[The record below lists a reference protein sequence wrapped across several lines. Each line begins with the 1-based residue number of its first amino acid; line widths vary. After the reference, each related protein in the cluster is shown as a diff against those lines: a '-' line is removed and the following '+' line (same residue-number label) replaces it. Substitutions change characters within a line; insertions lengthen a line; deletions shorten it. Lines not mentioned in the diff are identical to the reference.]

1 MKKKVIGI
9 AAGIILLAAAGGYAG
24 VGHYYASHFF
34 PKTAIN
40 GLNCAGLTA
49 EQVKEEIQKHIVDYT
64 LGITE
69 RGGKT
74 ETLSGTEIGLT
85 YVDDHAVEKLLESQN
100 TLAWPA
106 FYWKEKENQVAAD
119 SVYDKEMVQEKLQT
133 MEGFQEEQQEA
144 PTDAYLTDD
153 GTSYVIV
160 PETEGEQVD
169 YEKAEQ
175 AVIEA
180 LDAGAAS
187 VDLEEKDVYRKPGI
201 TQDDEALN
209 REMAELNH
217 LTAARITYA
226 IGENSYAIDRATLQS
241 WLVQGEDGTYTI
253 SQDEAAAFV
262 RHMAYETDTFGLAHT
277 FKTSLG
283 ATINLNA
290 GGDYGWCIDKE
301 ETMQALLQAIEDE
314 TQGNLDPV
322 YLYTANDRSAN
333 DIGNTYVEVCISQQK
348 MWCYKDGVL
357 VTETPVT
364 TGNHA
369 TGYDTPAGS
378 VWAVDAKKSDCDF
391 KLYPSH
397 VMFWLP
403 FNGDVGI
410 HDASWRT
417 EYGGDIYL
425 TNGSHGCVN
434 TPYTEAEKVFN
445 AIEIG
450 DPVIVYYSL
459 DDVTGPQPTQK
470 NSL

>member
-9 AAGIILLAAAGGYAG
+9 AAGLILLAAAGGYAG

-64 LGITE
+64 LSITE

-187 VDLEEKDVYRKPGI
+187 VDLEEKDVYRKPDI

-209 REMAELNH
+209 GEMAELNH
-217 LTAARITYA
+217 LCNR
-226 IGENSYAIDRATLQS
+226 
-241 WLVQGEDGTYTI
+241 
-253 SQDEAAAFV
+253 
-262 RHMAYETDTFGLAHT
+262 
-277 FKTSLG
+277 
-283 ATINLNA
+283 
-290 GGDYGWCIDKE
+290 
-301 ETMQALLQAIEDE
+301 
-314 TQGNLDPV
+314 
-322 YLYTANDRSAN
+322 
-333 DIGNTYVEVCISQQK
+333 
-348 MWCYKDGVL
+348 
-357 VTETPVT
+357 
-364 TGNHA
+364 
-369 TGYDTPAGS
+369 
-378 VWAVDAKKSDCDF
+378 
-391 KLYPSH
+391 
-397 VMFWLP
+397 
-403 FNGDVGI
+403 
-410 HDASWRT
+410 
-417 EYGGDIYL
+417 
-425 TNGSHGCVN
+425 
-434 TPYTEAEKVFN
+434 
-445 AIEIG
+445 
-450 DPVIVYYSL
+450 
-459 DDVTGPQPTQK
+459 
-470 NSL
+470 

>member
-1 MKKKVIGI
+1 MARLEDIRGLAESHASSISSSPRDWMNYLDTAARLYRYPFMDQFLIHAQRPQATACASLELWNQKMFRWVNRGAKGI
-9 AAGIILLAAAGGYAG
+9 ALIDETTQKTRLRYVFDVQDTHMVNGGRTPY
-24 VGHYYASHFF
+24 
-34 PKTAIN
+34 
-40 GLNCAGLTA
+40 LW
-49 EQVKEEIQKHIVDYT
+49 
-64 LGITE
+64 
-69 RGGKT
+69 
-74 ETLSGTEIGLT
+74 
-85 YVDDHAVEKLLESQN
+85 KL
-100 TLAWPA
+100 
-106 FYWKEKENQVAAD
+106 
-119 SVYDKEMVQEKLQT
+119 
-133 MEGFQEEQQEA
+133 QEEQQEA

-209 REMAELNH
+209 GEMAELNH

-301 ETMQALLQAIEDE
+301 ETTQALLQAIEDE

>member
-1 MKKKVIGI
+1 MNKPLILVVEDDPSVRNLITTTLKTNDYRYVVAPNGSTAIMETTSHNPE
-9 AAGIILLAAAGGYAG
+9 IILLDLGLPDMDG
-24 VGHYYASHFF
+24 V
-34 PKTAIN
+34 
-40 GLNCAGLTA
+40 
-49 EQVKEEIQKHIVDYT
+49 QVIQTVRSWSNVPIIVISARSED
-64 LGITE
+64 
-69 RGGKT
+69 
-74 ETLSGTEIGLT
+74 
-85 YVDDHAVEKLLESQN
+85 N
-100 TLAWPA
+100 
-106 FYWKEKENQVAAD
+106 
-119 SVYDKEMVQEKLQT
+119 DKIK
-133 MEGFQEEQQEA
+133 
-144 PTDAYLTDD
+144 
-153 GTSYVIV
+153 
-160 PETEGEQVD
+160 
-169 YEKAEQ
+169 
-175 AVIEA
+175 A

-209 REMAELNH
+209 GEMAELNH

>member
-1 MKKKVIGI
+1 MNKPLILVVEDDPSVRNLITTTLKTNDYRYVVAPNGSTAITE
-9 AAGIILLAAAGGYAG
+9 ATSHNPEIILLDLGLPDMDG
-24 VGHYYASHFF
+24 V
-34 PKTAIN
+34 
-40 GLNCAGLTA
+40 
-49 EQVKEEIQKHIVDYT
+49 QVIQTVRSWSNVPIIVISARSED
-64 LGITE
+64 
-69 RGGKT
+69 
-74 ETLSGTEIGLT
+74 
-85 YVDDHAVEKLLESQN
+85 N
-100 TLAWPA
+100 
-106 FYWKEKENQVAAD
+106 
-119 SVYDKEMVQEKLQT
+119 DKIK
-133 MEGFQEEQQEA
+133 
-144 PTDAYLTDD
+144 
-153 GTSYVIV
+153 
-160 PETEGEQVD
+160 
-169 YEKAEQ
+169 
-175 AVIEA
+175 A

-187 VDLEEKDVYRKPGI
+187 VDLEEKDVYRKPDI

-209 REMAELNH
+209 GKMAELNH

-301 ETMQALLQAIEDE
+301 ETTQALLQAIEDE

>member
-9 AAGIILLAAAGGYAG
+9 AAGLILLAAAGGYAG

-64 LGITE
+64 LSITE

-209 REMAELNH
+209 GEMAELNH

-241 WLVQGEDGTYTI
+241 WLVQGEDGASSGIIRATRWTALRGSGLQAPAQSFSRRSMNAPCRREQPCTVSGKPEPSICGWRKRACESSPGGAWNAVQGESRAFLNADGKDLSRQVRGGIHHDGLVLGGSAGEARRIRFGRPFQKNFLHGAYQI
-253 SQDEAAAFV
+253 PVFPDGYFIDYGQKVLVARFLHFLRNLILHNSGGRAAARGIAENERVVKLNLF
-262 RHMAYETDTFGLAHT
+262 HGLPGQQVILLRFSREAHDD
-277 FKTSLG
+277 
-283 ATINLNA
+283 IR
-290 GGDYGWCIDKE
+290 GDG
-301 ETMQALLQAIEDE
+301 
-314 TQGNLDPV
+314 
-322 YLYTANDRSAN
+322 
-333 DIGNTYVEVCISQQK
+333 
-348 MWCYKDGVL
+348 
-357 VTETPVT
+357 
-364 TGNHA
+364 
-369 TGYDTPAGS
+369 
-378 VWAVDAKKSDCDF
+378 
-391 KLYPSH
+391 
-397 VMFWLP
+397 
-403 FNGDVGI
+403 
-410 HDASWRT
+410 
-417 EYGGDIYL
+417 
-425 TNGSHGCVN
+425 
-434 TPYTEAEKVFN
+434 
-445 AIEIG
+445 
-450 DPVIVYYSL
+450 
-459 DDVTGPQPTQK
+459 
-470 NSL
+470 